1 MVPSSESTG
10 DVCSRGVFCF
20 SVLSYDLKTVS
31 IYFWT
36 LEDGLKRSDALHTSL
51 LYMGVQ
57 KHESAACQ

>member
-1 MVPSSESTG
+1 MVPSSESTEMF
-10 DVCSRGVFCF
+10 VAEVFFCF

-36 LEDGLKRSDALHTSL
+36 LEDGFKRSDALYTSL
-51 LYMGVQ
+51 LYMEVQ